1 MKAAWFRQFG
11 GPEVLTYEDVPDPE
25 PAPGEVLVRVRAAGI
40 NHVDLDIRAGVS
52 RFPVSF
58 PHILGLEYAGE
69 VAAVRQPE
77 SQSKESRIKEGDR
90 VWVSTRVACES
101 CEYCLTGRDH
111 LCRVGPRAPGGYC
124 ELVSVPVSCVHPL
137 PSHASFD
144 DAAAA
149 QVAFGTAWHVLMT
162 RAALRAGDTVLIQA
176 AGSGIGSAGIQV
188 AHLAGATVITTASTD
203 EKLRKALDLGADH
216 TINYT
221 QEDFSEKVMEL
232 TGGRGVDVVMEHVGG
247 EVFTKSLEC
256 LKRDGVIVT
265 VGGHGGEV
273 VPFDIIPFF
282 RGEYRLVGSAGWTRH
297 ELNKVMEMVFA
308 GTFRPVIHQAMPLSQ
323 AAEAHRLVDSRAFT
337 GKVLLNP

>member
-1 MKAAWFRQFG
+1 MKVAWFRRFG
-11 GPEVLTYEDVPDPE
+11 GPEVLMYEDAPDPE

-40 NHVDLDIRAGVS
+40 NHVDLDVRAGVS

-69 VAAVRQPE
+69 VAAVREPA
-77 SQSKESRIKEGDR
+77 SSLKEGDR
-90 VWVSTRVACES
+90 VWVSTRVPCES
-101 CEYCLTGRDH
+101 CEYCRTGRDN
-111 LCRVGPRAPGGYC
+111 LCRVGPRVPGGYC
-124 ELVSVPVSCVHPL
+124 ELVSVPASCVHPL
-137 PSHASFD
+137 PDNASFD

-162 RAALRAGDTVLIQA
+162 RAGLRAGDTVLIQA

-188 AHLAGATVITTASTD
+188 AHLAGARVITTASSD
-203 EKLRKALDLGADH
+203 EKLRRALDLGADH

-221 QEDFSEKVMEL
+221 QEDFPERVREL
-232 TGGRGVDVVMEHVGG
+232 TGGKGVDVVMEHIGG

-256 LKRDGVIVT
+256 LKRDGVIIT
-265 VGGHGGEV
+265 VGGHSGEV

-282 RGEYRLVGSAGWTRH
+282 RSEHRLIGSASWTRH

-308 GTFRPVIHQAMPLSQ
+308 GTLRPVIHQAMLLSQ
-323 AAEAHRLVDSRAFT
+323 AAEAHRLVDSRDFS

>member
-1 MKAAWFRQFG
+1 M
-11 GPEVLTYEDVPDPE
+11 YEDAPDPE

-69 VAAVRQPE
+69 IAAVRQPD
-77 SQSKESRIKEGDR
+77 SHIKEGDR

-101 CEYCLTGRDH
+101 CEYCLTGRDN
-111 LCRVGPRAPGGYC
+111 LCRVGPRVPGGYC
-124 ELVSVPVSCVHPL
+124 ELVSVPASCVHPL
-137 PSHASFD
+137 PDTASFD

-162 RAALRAGDTVLIQA
+162 RAQLRAGDTVLIQA

-188 AHLAGATVITTASTD
+188 AHLAGATVITTASND

-221 QEDFSEKVMEL
+221 QEDFPERVREL
-232 TGGRGVDVVMEHVGG
+232 TGGKGVDVLMEHVGG
-247 EVFTKSLEC
+247 EVFTQSLEC

-265 VGGHGGEV
+265 VGGHSGEV

-282 RGEYRLVGSAGWTRH
+282 RSEHRLVGSASWTRH

-323 AAEAHRLVDSRAFT
+323 AAEAHRLVDSREFS

>member
-1 MKAAWFRQFG
+1 MKAAWFRRFG
-11 GPEVLTYEDVPDPE
+11 GPEVLTYEDAPDPE
-25 PAPGEVLVRVRAAGI
+25 PAPEEVLVRVRAAGI

-69 VAAVRQPE
+69 IAAVRQPD
-77 SQSKESRIKEGDR
+77 SHIKEGDR

-101 CEYCLTGRDH
+101 CEYCLTGRDN
-111 LCRVGPRAPGGYC
+111 LCRVGPRVPGGYC
-124 ELVSVPVSCVHPL
+124 ELVSVPASCVHPL
-137 PSHASFD
+137 PDTASFD

-162 RAALRAGDTVLIQA
+162 RAQLRAGDTVLIQA

-188 AHLAGATVITTASTD
+188 AHLAGATVITTASND

-221 QEDFSEKVMEL
+221 QEDFPERVREL
-232 TGGRGVDVVMEHVGG
+232 TGGKGVDVLMEHVGG

-256 LKRDGVIVT
+256 LKRDGIIVT
-265 VGGHGGEV
+265 VGGHSGEV

-282 RGEYRLVGSAGWTRH
+282 RSEHRLVGSASWTRH
-297 ELNKVMEMVFA
+297 ELNKVMKMVFA
-308 GTFRPVIHQAMPLSQ
+308 GTFRPVIHRAMPLSQ
-323 AAEAHRLVDSRAFT
+323 AAEAHRLVDSREFS

>member
-1 MKAAWFRQFG
+1 MKAAWFRRFG
-11 GPEVLTYEDVPDPE
+11 GPEVLTYEDAPDPE

-69 VAAVRQPE
+69 VAGVRQPD
-77 SQSKESRIKEGDR
+77 SHIKEGDR
-90 VWVSTRVACES
+90 VWVSTRVTCQS
-101 CEYCLTGRDH
+101 CEHCLTGRDN
-111 LCRVGPRAPGGYC
+111 LCRVRPRVPGGYC
-124 ELVSVPVSCVHPL
+124 ELVTVPASCVHPL
-137 PSHASFD
+137 PDTASFD

-162 RAALRAGDTVLIQA
+162 RAELRAGDTVLIQA

-203 EKLRKALDLGADH
+203 EKLRKSLDLGADH

-221 QEDFSEKVMEL
+221 REDFPERVMEI
-232 TGGRGVDVVMEHVGG
+232 TGGKGVDVVMEHVGG

-256 LKRDGVIVT
+256 LKKDGVIVT

-282 RGEYRLVGSAGWTRH
+282 RSEFRLVGSASWTGH

-308 GTFRPVIHQAMPLSQ
+308 GTFRPVIHQAMPLSH
-323 AAEAHRLVDSRAFT
+323 AAEAHRLVDSREFS

>member
-1 MKAAWFRQFG
+1 MKAAWFRRFG
-11 GPEVLTYEDVPDPE
+11 GPEVLMYEDAPDPE

-40 NHVDLDIRAGVS
+40 NHVDLDVRAGVS

-69 VAAVRQPE
+69 VAAVREPA
-77 SQSKESRIKEGDR
+77 SSLKEGDR
-90 VWVSTRVACES
+90 VWVSTRVPCES
-101 CEYCLTGRDH
+101 CEYCRTGRDN
-111 LCRVGPRAPGGYC
+111 LCRVGPRVPGGYC
-124 ELVSVPVSCVHPL
+124 ELVSVPASCVHPL
-137 PSHASFD
+137 PDNASFD

-162 RAALRAGDTVLIQA
+162 RAGLRAGDTVLIQA

-188 AHLAGATVITTASTD
+188 AHLAGARVITTASSD
-203 EKLRKALDLGADH
+203 EKLRRALDLGADH

-221 QEDFSEKVMEL
+221 QEDFPERVREL
-232 TGGRGVDVVMEHVGG
+232 TGGKGVDVVMEHIGG

-256 LKRDGVIVT
+256 LKRDGVIIT
-265 VGGHGGEV
+265 VGGHSGEV

-282 RGEYRLVGSAGWTRH
+282 RSEHRLIGSASWTRH

-308 GTFRPVIHQAMPLSQ
+308 GTLRPVIHQAMLLSQ
-323 AAEAHRLVDSRAFT
+323 AAEAHRLVDSRDFS